1 VGYHKEDKM
10 KLTKQR
16 IKEIIKEEL
25 EDMNEEP
32 MEEGLENIT
41 AENVG
46 LVIDSIAKMSPMLS
60 GAGALL
66 IMNALYE
73 KYVMKDFKNVGSKEE
88 ERGDK

>member
-1 VGYHKEDKM
+1 M

-25 EDMNEEP
+25 EGMKEEPVEAP